1 MHLVQLIDSQQVL
14 FKEGVERL
22 PIRRSDEPGQSDERE
37 FNRPPTQ
44 ENSHVQDPFSRSRAD
59 RLQCRSRA
67 RNGFREPLRDQ
78 FRREEPL
85 GPSP

>member
-1 MHLVQLIDSQQVL
+1 MHLVKLIDSKQVL

-22 PIRRSDEPGQSDERE
+22 PIHRSDEPGQTDERE

-59 RLQCRSRA
+59 RRQCRSRA
-67 RNGFREPLRDQ
+67 RNGFREPLCDQ
-78 FRREEPL
+78 PGREEPL
-85 GPSP
+85 GPGP